1 MKRLEDL
8 SLDQL
13 KFAQA
18 GLRQSSNWEQL
29 AKKLSFEDQLDCLGA
44 MAMQKNPAE
53 RIMQLAVAKQFSM
66 RRTR

>member
-1 MKRLEDL
+1 M
-8 SLDQL
+8 
-13 KFAQA
+13 
-18 GLRQSSNWEQL
+18 RQSSNWEQL